1 MEIHVFGNFRCP
13 SCAARPA
20 SASLATSAIPGGHPL
35 FFIHFIYGM
44 LSFRIRAK
52 KGRPRGP
59 RDPLF
64 FIGFYYFYYY
74 YYYFYFYSNNHLF
87 G

>member
-20 SASLATSAIPGGHPL
+20 SASLATSANPGGHPL
-35 FFIHFIYGM
+35 FSIHFIYGM

-64 FIGFYYFYYY
+64 LLVLLFLSFVLFLLFLFAKPFI
-74 YYYFYFYSNNHLF
+74 
-87 G
+87 